1 LVGCGSSRS
10 HPADH
15 QTLRIVGPSSS
26 SVVDLCFVLK
36 ARLEGV
42 EHVAAI
48 IDPEPAALRGRLPA
62 ERVARAS
69 REAIALSRES
79 ASELRHKHPPAGSLR
94 ALRSAERGYRR
105 LGRRLR
111 GASAADPA
119 AGLQMQAAFLR
130 IAGAELQGCLRPS

>member
-1 LVGCGSSRS
+1 MRWRMAWAAALLLPALVGCGSSRS

-48 IDPEPAALRGRLPA
+48 IDPDPPALRGRLPA
-62 ERVARAS
+62 ELAPRAG
-69 REAIALSRES
+69 REAIALTRKP
-79 ASELRHKHPPAGSLR
+79 ASELRHKHPPPRSLR
-94 ALRSAERGYRR
+94 PPPSPQR
-105 LGRRLR
+105 
-111 GASAADPA
+111 ASP
-119 AGLQMQAAFLR
+119 
-130 IAGAELQGCLRPS
+130 P